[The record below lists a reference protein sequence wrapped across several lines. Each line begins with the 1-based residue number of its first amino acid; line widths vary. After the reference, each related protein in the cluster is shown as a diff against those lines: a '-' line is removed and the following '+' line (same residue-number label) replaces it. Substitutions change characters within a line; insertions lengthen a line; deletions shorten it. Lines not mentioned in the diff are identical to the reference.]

1 MQTSACAWGLGSA
14 NPLINLSHGCTGAP
28 KEGPGLAGQQG
39 LRLPSGS
46 SWFAGDTEKGELRP
60 MQRRGWG
67 VTRQWLGG
75 GDSHFRTWP
84 WLQGRWAE
92 TLAPGMN

>member
-14 NPLINLSHGCTGAP
+14 NPLVNLSHGCMGAP
-28 KEGPGLAGQQG
+28 KEGPGWRDHKACACPQAAHG
-39 LRLPSGS
+39 LLGTQRREQP
-46 SWFAGDTEKGELRP
+46 WP

-67 VTRQWLGG
+67 VTRQWGG

-92 TLAPGMN
+92 TLAPGMS

>member
-28 KEGPGLAGQQG
+28 KEGPGLAGPQG

-67 VTRQWLGG
+67 VTRQWLGEVTATSG
-75 GDSHFRTWP
+75 RGPGCRGAGLRP
-84 WLQGRWAE
+84 WRLG
-92 TLAPGMN
+92 